1 MKPRLIPLYFPG
13 RDADFDRQTARLKAL
28 LAGEAELL
36 EPIPLGAPLPEA
48 EAAVFPQ
55 MLGDAYRMVEAIR
68 AIPLPR
74 LVITSEFGT
83 VSMWDWEIRKYLKS
97 EGIETI
103 APYNLQQTLTL
114 CRALGAKKE
123 LSQSKFLVY
132 QDNPGQGFQ
141 AEIFKR
147 FYWWEDECVG
157 RMRGK
162 FGLAVVKKSFK
173 ELGAAAKEISDQE
186 AEAAWQE
193 WRARLPIG
201 DISPR
206 ALYSALKIYIAVKR
220 ELDQDDSILS
230 VGINCLNESHFSDTT
245 PCLAWNMLFEERRM
259 VWGCEGDLV
268 SMLTMYL
275 LNRPL
280 DAPVMMTN
288 LYPFLM
294 GQAATKHERIP
305 GFPIVQEPE
314 NCILTAHCGFFGIVA
329 RPHAT
334 EWTLRKKV
342 LAIVDENA
350 TAIDA
355 RFPEGDVTLV
365 KIEPTFESLSVVP
378 GRLEGYVQFPGSDC
392 LNGGLIR
399 VADGRRLVE
408 ELASHH
414 YILATGHHPDELD
427 MVCKVFGLKV
437 EQ

>member
-414 YILATGHHPDELD
+414 YILATGHHSDEID